1 MAKNTTLFN
10 YKYGCIYIDDVSSD
24 NVVSNVNKQKLKIPP
39 EWNEARNRVSIL

>member
-10 YKYGCIYIDDVSSD
+10 HKYGSIYIDDVSSD
-24 NVVSNVNKQKLKIPP
+24 NVVSNVNKQKLKILP